1 MYNEDG
7 FGSRIADNLMNESY
21 YLGVDDE
28 PEEHENMKILS
39 RSEEN
44 LIIKRI
50 AQLMKGCGSK
60 RSNNEAE

>member
-7 FGSRIADNLMNESY
+7 FGSRIADDLINESY
-21 YLGVDDE
+21 YLGVDE
-28 PEEHENMKILS
+28 PVEQDHMKILS

-44 LIIKRI
+44 KIINRI

-60 RSNNEAE
+60 RSLNREEE

>member
-7 FGSRIADNLMNESY
+7 FGSRIADDLINESY
-21 YLGVDDE
+21 YLGVDE
-28 PEEHENMKILS
+28 PVEQDHMKILS

-60 RSNNEAE
+60 RSLNHEEE

>member
-21 YLGVDDE
+21 YLGIDE

-60 RSNNEAE
+60 RSNNEAK